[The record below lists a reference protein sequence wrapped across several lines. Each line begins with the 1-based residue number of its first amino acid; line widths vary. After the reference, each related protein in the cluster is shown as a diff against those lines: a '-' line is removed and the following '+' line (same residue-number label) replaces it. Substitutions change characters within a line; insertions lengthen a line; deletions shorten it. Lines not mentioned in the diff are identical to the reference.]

1 MLYTDITVSFVKE
14 TVLLFNVVY
23 VNALHTQIHAM
34 IDERNCGKRKNNGNN
49 GIQAMLNVTLYQWAT
64 FTRKFMGFSHTTAL
78 IQYSFGTRN

>member
-23 VNALHTQIHAM
+23 VNALPTQIHAM
-34 IDERNCGKRKNNGNN
+34 IDERNN
-49 GIQAMLNVTLYQWAT
+49 GIKAMLNVTLYQWAT